1 VPRAAHI
8 SWRAD
13 RYLDGM
19 SSAAARDRTLSEAWQ
34 HLSSGRPDLALAAVE
49 RHLRLDPRDPQLLSM
64 AARALNERG
73 EHERAIETA
82 TRALARG
89 EQAEPLWVRGDAQR
103 ALGRTDDAVRDL
115 RRAMELAPEVE
126 DVRVRLV
133 ATLEEAGMR
142 TEARSELEPL
152 LGRHPE
158 GPDRPARIAYEHAKL
173 LVHEHRHEA
182 AIGALDAAIPSA
194 RPGSAPFAMMLHLR
208 AKALDRLGRFDEA
221 WESAMRA
228 HRSRGITFDPDAM
241 VASTDAIMAR
251 WNRAS
256 LAYAGTS
263 GIDDPLPV
271 FVCGMPRSG
280 TSLVDQIIHAHPK
293 AAGVGELD
301 LVERWADSANDAALR
316 GAALPGDA
324 RRVARRYI
332 DHIRRLAPAAERISN
347 KALGNVRALA
357 HLARL
362 FPGARIVSIERE
374 PRDVAVSCVLGAF
387 SATRYPWTSRP
398 EWVSVAWRESQRLME
413 HWKREL
419 DLPILD
425 VRYEDLVTA
434 GESGMRT
441 IIEFLGL
448 PWDPRVTEFHSIR
461 RTVRTLSYDQV
472 SRPLTDAS
480 IGRWRHY
487 ERHLGS

>member
-1 VPRAAHI
+1 
-8 SWRAD
+8 
-13 RYLDGM
+13 M

-34 HLSSGRPDLALAAVE
+34 HLSAGRPDLALAAVE

-64 AARALNERG
+64 AARALNDRG

-89 EQAEPLWVRGDAQR
+89 DQAEPLWVRGDAQR
-103 ALGRTDDAVRDL
+103 ALGRSGEAIRDL
-115 RRAMELAPEVE
+115 KRAMRLAPEVE
-126 DVRVRLV
+126 DVRIRLV

-152 LGRHPE
+152 LARHPE
-158 GPDRPARIAYEHAKL
+158 GPARPARIAYEHAKL
-173 LVHEHRHEA
+173 LVHEGRCDTA
-182 AIGALDAAIPSA
+182 VAALDAAIPSA
-194 RPGSAPFAMMLHLR
+194 HPGSSPFAMMLHLR
-208 AKALDRLGRFDEA
+208 AKALDRMARYDEA

-228 HRSRGITFDPDAM
+228 HRSRNISFDPAAM
-241 VASTDAIMAR
+241 AAATDAVIAR

-256 LAYAGTS
+256 LADAGTS
-263 GIDDPLPV
+263 GVGDPLPV

-280 TSLVDQIIHAHPK
+280 TSLVDQIIHAHPR
-293 AAGVGELD
+293 AAGVGELE
-301 LVERWADSANDAALR
+301 LVERWAESVNDAAMR
-316 GAALPGDA
+316 GEQLPGDA
-324 RRVARRYI
+324 RRVARRYL
-332 DHIRRLAPAAERISN
+332 DHIRRLAPSAERISN
-347 KALGNVRALA
+347 KALGNVRVLG

-362 FPGARIVSIERE
+362 FPGGRIVSIERD

-413 HWKREL
+413 HWRREL

-425 VRYEDLVTA
+425 VRYEELVTS
-434 GESGMRT
+434 GERGMRT
-441 IIEFLGL
+441 LIEFIGL
-448 PWDPRVTEFHSIR
+448 PWDPRVAEFHSIR

-472 SRPLTDAS
+472 SKPLTDAS
-480 IGRWRHY
+480 IGRWRNY
-487 ERHLGS
+487 ERHLAS

>member
-1 VPRAAHI
+1 
-8 SWRAD
+8 
-13 RYLDGM
+13 M

-34 HLSSGRPDLALAAVE
+34 HLSAGRPDLALAAVE

-64 AARALNERG
+64 AARALNDRG

-103 ALGRTDDAVRDL
+103 ALGRTEEAIRDL
-115 RRAMELAPEVE
+115 RRAMQLAPEVE
-126 DVRVRLV
+126 DVRIRLV

-152 LGRHPE
+152 LARHPE
-158 GPDRPARIAYEHAKL
+158 GPARPARIAYEFAKL
-173 LVHEHRHEA
+173 LVHEQRHDD

-208 AKALDRLGRFDEA
+208 AKALDRIGRYDEA
-221 WESAMRA
+221 WDSAMRA
-228 HRSRGITFDPDAM
+228 HRSRGIAFDPEAM
-241 VASTDAIMAR
+241 AAATDSIIAR
-251 WNRAS
+251 WNRSS
-256 LAYAGTS
+256 LADAGCS

-280 TSLVDQIIHAHPK
+280 TSLVDQMIHAHPM
-293 AAGVGELD
+293 AAGVGELE
-301 LVERWADSANDAALR
+301 LVERWAESVNDAAMR
-316 GAALPGDA
+316 GEPLPGDV
-324 RRVARRYI
+324 RRVARRYL
-332 DHIRRLAPAAERISN
+332 DHIRRLAPSSKRISN
-347 KALGNVRALA
+347 KALGNVRVLG
-357 HLARL
+357 HLGRL
-362 FPGARIVSIERE
+362 FPGGRIVSIQRD

-398 EWVSVAWRESQRLME
+398 EWVAVAWRESRRLME

-425 VRYEDLVTA
+425 VEYEELVTS
-434 GESGMRT
+434 GERGMRML
-441 IIEFLGL
+441 IEFLGL
-448 PWDPRVTEFHSIR
+448 PWDPRVAEFHSIR

-480 IGRWRHY
+480 IGRWRNY
-487 ERHLGS
+487 ERHLAS

>member
-1 VPRAAHI
+1 
-8 SWRAD
+8 
-13 RYLDGM
+13 M

-49 RHLRLDPRDPQLLSM
+49 RHLRLDPGDPQLLSM
-64 AARALNERG
+64 ASRALNERG
-73 EHERAIETA
+73 EHERAVETA

-103 ALGRTDDAVRDL
+103 ALGRTDGAVADL
-115 RRAMELAPEVE
+115 RRAMQLAPEVD
-126 DVRVRLV
+126 DVRLRLV
-133 ATLEEAGMR
+133 ATLEEAGLR
-142 TEARSELEPL
+142 EEASSELEPL
-152 LGRHPE
+152 LERHPA
-158 GPDRPARIAYEHAKL
+158 GPDRPARVSYERAKL
-173 LVHEHRHEA
+173 LMHEGLHAEA
-182 AIGALDAAIPSA
+182 IEELDAAIRPV
-194 RPGSAPFAMMLHLR
+194 RPGTAPFAMMLHLR
-208 AKALDRLGRFDEA
+208 AKALDRIGRYDEA

-241 VASTDAIMAR
+241 VAATDAIIAR

-256 LAYAGTS
+256 LADAGTS
-263 GIDDPLPV
+263 GINDPLPV
-271 FVCGMPRSG
+271 LVCGMPRSG
-280 TSLVDQIIHAHPK
+280 TSLVDQIVHAHPR

-301 LVERWADSANDAALR
+301 LVERWAESVDEATR
-316 GAALPGDA
+316 MGVTLPGDA

-347 KALGNVRALA
+347 KALGNVRVLG

-362 FPGARIVSIERE
+362 FPSGRIVSIERD

-398 EWVSVAWRESQRLME
+398 EWVSLAWRESQRLME
-413 HWKREL
+413 HWRHEL
-419 DLPILD
+419 DLPTLD
-425 VRYEDLVTA
+425 VRYEDLVTN
-434 GESGMRT
+434 GERGMRA

-448 PWDPRVTEFHSIR
+448 PWDPSVAQFHSIR

-487 ERHLGS
+487 ERHLAS